1 MIEISE
7 AESADIDSLVEL
19 ESALFIEDAGQHDPF
34 TDPTWPAREGHK
46 DLTALMA
53 SPDAIVLAAR
63 RDDEV
68 TGLLVG
74 YAQQASPT
82 RQPVE
87 FAVLRTLYVAGDAR
101 HQGIGR
107 MLTERF
113 LQWARSRG
121 CAEAHVDHYA
131 ANSGAA
137 TFYER
142 CGFEPRSV
150 SRVIGL

>member
-1 MIEISE
+1 MIEVSE
-7 AESADIDSLVEL
+7 AEPADIDSLVEL

-34 TDPTWPAREGHK
+34 ADPTWPAREGHK
-46 DLTALMA
+46 DLTDLLA

-63 RDDEV
+63 RAGEV
-68 TGLLVG
+68 AGLLVG

-87 FAVLRTLYVAGDAR
+87 YAVLRTLYVAGDSR
-101 HQGIGR
+101 HQGVGR

-113 LQWARSRG
+113 LQWARARG

-131 ANSGAA
+131 ANAGAA
-137 TFYER
+137 ELYEQ
-142 CGFEPRSV
+142 CGFQPRSV